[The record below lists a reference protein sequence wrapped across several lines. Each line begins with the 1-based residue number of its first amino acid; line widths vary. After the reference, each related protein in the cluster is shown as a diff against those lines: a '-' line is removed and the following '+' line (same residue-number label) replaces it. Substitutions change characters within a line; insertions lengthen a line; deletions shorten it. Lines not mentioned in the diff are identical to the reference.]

1 MIATPDRRPR
11 SLCEDDR
18 MRRLLLV
25 SFAAAIAMGCGGAH
39 GCPDADS
46 PGRIEFAG
54 GDVLT
59 VLIADEPD
67 ERAQGLMDVDH
78 LPPDEGMAFMFETP
92 QDAAF
97 WMKDTRVPLSIA
109 FLRGG
114 RVVAI
119 RDMDP
124 CTADPCPTYAS
135 SEPYTLAIEANQ
147 GWFAGHGIAE
157 GDRMERFDG
166 PFCS

>member
-1 MIATPDRRPR
+1 
-11 SLCEDDR
+11 
-18 MRRLLLV
+18 MRRFLPIPFALALLA
-25 SFAAAIAMGCGGAH
+25 SCGGAR
-39 GCPDADS
+39 GCPDPDT
-46 PGRIEFAG
+46 PGRIAFAG

-59 VLIADEPD
+59 VRIADEPD
-67 ERAQGLMDVDH
+67 ERAHGLMDVER
-78 LPPDEGMAFMFETP
+78 LPPDEGMAFTFGSP

-109 FLRGG
+109 FLRGS
-114 RVVAI
+114 RVVSI

-135 SEPYTLAIEANQ
+135 SEPYTMAVEANQ
-147 GWFAGHGIAE
+147 GWFARHGIAV

>member
-1 MIATPDRRPR
+1 
-11 SLCEDDR
+11 
-18 MRRLLLV
+18 MRRLLVV
-25 SFAAAIAMGCGGAH
+25 SFAAVIAMACGGAH
-39 GCPDADS
+39 ECPDPAT
-46 PGRIEFAG
+46 PGHIEFAG

-59 VLIADEPD
+59 VRIADEPD
-67 ERAQGLMDVDH
+67 ERANGLMDVDH
-78 LPPDEGMAFMFETP
+78 LPPDEGMAFTFGSP

-97 WMKDTRVPLSIA
+97 WMKDTQVPLSIA
-109 FLRGG
+109 FLRGS
-114 RVVAI
+114 RVVSI

-124 CTADPCPTYAS
+124 CTAEPCPTYAS

-147 GWFAGHGIAE
+147 GWFARHGIAV